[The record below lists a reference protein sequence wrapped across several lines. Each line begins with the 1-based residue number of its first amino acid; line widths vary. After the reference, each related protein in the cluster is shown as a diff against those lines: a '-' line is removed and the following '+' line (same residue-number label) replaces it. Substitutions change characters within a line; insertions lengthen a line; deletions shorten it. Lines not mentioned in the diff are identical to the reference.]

1 MDMSVF
7 SREVCDLAERR
18 PPRSLPG
25 MTRGNPSP
33 HTLRRMFR
41 SIGWIRIA
49 VDSAIA
55 IALFFLTAFASMYAP
70 YDHVEWAPVIA
81 GAMAIALGIRR
92 LSPALSLA
100 VAWLGAIVQMALLL
114 PPLPSNIAIFG
125 VLYVTAAYGSRLI
138 MWLGAAS
145 AALGAAVIAAYMYV
159 IALMQEPSD
168 YYDPSDGIWVIGL
181 TALFAFALA
190 WTAGALVRA
199 LRRAQENRVAQQA
212 AEAVAQAEHERGR
225 IARDMHDVV
234 AHSLAVV
241 VAQANGARYAGK
253 VDPQIALDTL
263 ATISQ
268 TAGSALADVRM
279 LLAQLRHREAE
290 GPQPTIADIEPLFD
304 QIRAAGVPLAV
315 DIDPAPRGDVPAAVQ
330 LAVYRILQEA
340 LTNALRH
347 RAGGSVDVAIAWHPA
362 EVTVAVEND
371 AATERHTARDG
382 LGHGIIGM
390 RERTSLVGGTL
401 DIAHENGRFAV
412 RASIPW
418 EGHQ

>member
-1 MDMSVF
+1 
-7 SREVCDLAERR
+7 
-18 PPRSLPG
+18 
-25 MTRGNPSP
+25 MTRLAARP

-55 IALFFLTAFASMYAP
+55 IAFFLVTAFTYAYAP
-70 YDHVEWAPVIA
+70 YHNTGLVPLIA
-81 GAMAIALGIRR
+81 GIMSIALAIRR
-92 LSPALSLA
+92 LSPGLSLA
-100 VAWLGAIVQMALLL
+100 VAWLGAIVQMLVFL
-114 PPLPSNIAIFG
+114 PPLPTNIAIFG
-125 VLYVTAAYGSRLI
+125 VLYVTAAYGSRMV
-138 MWLGAAS
+138 MWFGAAS
-145 AALGAAVIAAYMYV
+145 AAMGAAAIATYMFIV
-159 IALMQEPSD
+159 GMRTDPSG
-168 YYDPSDGIWVIGL
+168 YYDPMDGVISI
-181 TALFAFALA
+181 ALVSFFGFALA
-190 WTAGALVRA
+190 WTGGALMRA
-199 LRRAQENRVAQQA
+199 LRRAQDNRAAQRA

-253 VDPQIALDTL
+253 TDPQLALDAL

-290 GPQPTIADIEPLFD
+290 GPQPTIADLEPLFA
-304 QIRAAGVPLAV
+304 QIRAAGVPLAI

-347 RAGGSVDVAIAWHPA
+347 RAGGTVDVSMAWNPGS
-362 EVTVAVEND
+362 VTIEITND
-371 AATERHTARDG
+371 ATTERHSARDG

-390 RERTSLVGGTL
+390 RERAALVGGSL
-401 DIAHENGRFAV
+401 DIDHADGRFTL

-418 EGHQ
+418 EGTE